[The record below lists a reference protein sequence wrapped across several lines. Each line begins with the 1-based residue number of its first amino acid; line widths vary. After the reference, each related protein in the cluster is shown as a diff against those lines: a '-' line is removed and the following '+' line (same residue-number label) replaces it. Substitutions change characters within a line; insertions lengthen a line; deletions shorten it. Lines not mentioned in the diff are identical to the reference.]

1 MKIEITDE
9 ELQINH
15 EFYQRDDVIC
25 KAGILGGPNNTGSYS
40 INFDVN
46 DGEKAS
52 YFFQALMYDK
62 ELVEYLKEKA
72 GFEVTSINL
81 FPARNSTEY
90 VIEELQSLVDRL
102 KNS

>member
-9 ELQINH
+9 ELQRNH
-15 EFYQRDDVIC
+15 EFYQRDDIIC

-52 YFFQALMYDK
+52 YFFQALICDE

-72 GFEVTSINL
+72 GFEITTINL
-81 FPARNSTEY
+81 FPARINTDY

>member
-9 ELQINH
+9 ELQRNH
-15 EFYQRDDVIC
+15 EFYQRDDTIC

-72 GFEVTSINL
+72 GFEVTAINL
-81 FPARNSTEY
+81 FPAKNTDY
-90 VIEELQSLVDRL
+90 VVEELQSILDRL

>member
-40 INFDVN
+40 MNFDVN

-52 YFFQALMYDK
+52 HFFQQLIHDPETVK
-62 ELVEYLKEKA
+62 YLKERA
-72 GFEVTSINL
+72 GFTVTSINL
-81 FPARNSTEY
+81 FPARNTDH

>member
-9 ELQINH
+9 ELQRNH
-15 EFYQRDDVIC
+15 EFYQRDDIIC

-40 INFDVN
+40 MNFKVN

-52 YFFQALMYDK
+52 LFFQQLIHDPKMVK
-62 ELVEYLKEKA
+62 YLEERA
-72 GFEVTSINL
+72 GFKVTSINL
-81 FPARNSTEY
+81 FPAKNTDY
-90 VIEELQSLVDRL
+90 IIEELQSMLDRL

>member
-9 ELQINH
+9 ELQRNH
-15 EFYQRDDVIC
+15 EFYQRDDIIC
-25 KAGILGGPNNTGSYS
+25 KAGILGGPENKGSYS

-52 YFFQALMYDK
+52 LFFQQLIHDPKMVK
-62 ELVEYLKEKA
+62 YLEERA
-72 GFEVTSINL
+72 GFRVTSINL
-81 FPARNSTEY
+81 FPARDTGY